1 VQLGLTHRA
10 LQAEHQ
16 PIVEVG
22 PENRSRRRR
31 RSKCRSTRKIQQLIP
46 IGVAAGESA
55 DLDAEH
61 DPDPTLGDQI
71 LETLPGR
78 GVGPI
83 PGWLK
88 QQAPPTLG
96 CTVYQARLRDLR
108 DHHVALLDPNEMER
122 RSQFTNRDDRDRFT
136 RGAVLLRLAVA
147 SLTGCD
153 ASTVPVSR
161 TCDACGRQHGRPR
174 LPGTR
179 LHASVSHSSELV
191 VVAATP
197 AGPVGVDVEK
207 IGGPPSRRLL
217 SSVCTAEEQAFVLT
231 PKDFYTHWVRKEAI
245 LKATGDGLRR
255 KMTDLVVT
263 PPNRSPSLVFLDE
276 DSTPPVRWQPSTWTD
291 TQEPL
296 R

>member
-1 VQLGLTHRA
+1 M
-10 LQAEHQ
+10 AE
-16 PIVEVG
+16 
-22 PENRSRRRR
+22 
-31 RSKCRSTRKIQQLIP
+31 
-46 IGVAAGESA
+46 AAGTA
-55 DLDAEH
+55 DARLH
-61 DPDPTLGDQI
+61 L
-71 LETLPGR
+71 
-78 GVGPI
+78 
-83 PGWLK
+83 
-88 QQAPPTLG
+88 
-96 CTVYQARLRDLR
+96 YQARLRDLR
-108 DHHVALLDPNEMER
+108 DHHLALLDPNEMER

-217 SSVCTAEEQAFVLT
+217 STVCTAEEQAFVLT
-231 PKDFYTHWVRKEAI
+231 PKDFYTLWVRKEAI
-245 LKATGDGLRR
+245 LKATGDGMRR
-255 KMTDLVVT
+255 RMTDVLVT

-276 DSTPPVRWQPSTWTD
+276 DSTPPCSMAAIDVDGYAGAVAVMAHQPTCFTSSTSACSTARAAHGPSRADCSMINRTAVGPVRHTDSTRNSASRPNNILAGSDNTRRGRL
-291 TQEPL
+291 T
-296 R
+296 